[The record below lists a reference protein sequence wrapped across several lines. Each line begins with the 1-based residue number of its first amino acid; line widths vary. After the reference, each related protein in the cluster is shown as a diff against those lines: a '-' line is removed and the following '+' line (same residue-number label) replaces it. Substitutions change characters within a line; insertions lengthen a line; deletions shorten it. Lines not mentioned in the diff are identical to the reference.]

1 MLISLLPPPLRAT
14 DPFAPRETLS
24 DQVLKQIKEI
34 LLTGQVVPGET
45 LSLRSTAA
53 ALGVSVMPVRQAV
66 YQLVADHALEA
77 TPNRSVRV
85 PMMSA
90 TQFHEITQIRLEI
103 ESYAVAQASERATPS
118 LLRSLHEI
126 NAELSRCLEAGPQ
139 GLAQVVLLN
148 KALHFSLYEASGM
161 PMLVK
166 MIESLWLRIGPVLNY
181 DLRAGSERT
190 SNKIAIHHHANLID
204 ALEAHAVSAACDAL
218 RKDIL
223 GAYHYIISQHMGH
236 SEGTPE
242 RSPLL
247 TSVRAEVKLSHR
259 AN

>member
-1 MLISLLPPPLRAT
+1 MFISVLPPALRAA

-66 YQLVADHALEA
+66 YQLVADRALEA

-85 PMMSA
+85 PMMTA
-90 TQFHEITQIRLEI
+90 AQFHEITQIRLEI
-103 ESYAVAQASERATPS
+103 ESYAVAQAGARVTPS
-118 LLRSLHEI
+118 LLSSLREI

-181 DLRAGSERT
+181 DLRSGSERT
-190 SNKIAIHHHANLID
+190 RNKIAAQHHANLID
-204 ALEAHAVSAACDAL
+204 ALEAHAVGVACEAV
-218 RKDIL
+218 RQDIL
-223 GAYHYIISQHMGH
+223 GAYEYIIKQHMGY
-236 SEGTPE
+236 SEGTRE
-242 RSPLL
+242 RSQLL
-247 TSVRAEVKLSHR
+247 TRVYG
-259 AN
+259 